1 MKAELITPQ
10 SKSVIEQT
18 INNTT
23 SWIGHRTADNEDVV
37 SGQTFIAT
45 SEGDLNEIEVFSSIV
60 TKPGKVIMTFYDF
73 DLSHNS
79 WGHSLGSASV
89 DINASKTGKWV
100 AFSIPN
106 LHLNKG
112 KSYGFRLECPDT
124 YIGVGEAA
132 GSAQSQAFNSGQ
144 EWQFTKKEKAGHSYS
159 YFSLAFKVGMTA

>member
-1 MKAELITPQ
+1 MKTELKTPQ
-10 SKSVIEQT
+10 NKAVIEQT
-18 INNTT
+18 VNNTT
-23 SWIGHRTADNEDVV
+23 SWIGHRSADNEDVV
-37 SGQTFIAT
+37 SGQTFIVLI
-45 SEGDLNEIEVFSSIV
+45 EGNLNEIEVFSSLV
-60 TKPGKVIMTFYDF
+60 TKPGKVIMTLYDF

-100 AFSIPN
+100 AFSMPH

-112 KSYGFRLECPDT
+112 KSYGFRLECPDS

-132 GSAQSQAFNSGQ
+132 SSAQTQSYNLGQ